1 MKLITQIN
9 KLLPYLKN
17 PSDINTFHNVLVVS
31 NTGLG
36 DTILSTPAIISLRN
50 SFPDISI
57 TFMVNKKMFPLFDGF
72 EFVDSFVFY
81 SSGSL
86 SQLRIINN
94 LRKSKID
101 TIFLFHS
108 NGPEDIVFS
117 VFSGAKNILKMTD
130 NPNHEY

>member
-9 KLLPYLKN
+9 KLLPYLKK

-50 SFPDISI
+50 SFPDINI

-72 EFVDSFVFY
+72 EFVDSFV
-81 SSGSL
+81 L
-86 SQLRIINN
+86 
-94 LRKSKID
+94 
-101 TIFLFHS
+101 
-108 NGPEDIVFS
+108 
-117 VFSGAKNILKMTD
+117 
-130 NPNHEY
+130 